1 MLRNTL
7 FGLVNHSIVCKRI
20 CRYTVSKQ
28 LWRKYVK
35 VKHPVG
41 IVQQQFNYLFFFLW
55 LRISQ
60 MKNMTNKQNTVADP
74 ATMALITFCPGL
86 PFVVVSL
93 LITSVVPVR
102 WSVAGAVCIK
112 QLQSKGTGNLLTP
125 LKVVI
130 WSLKLL
136 WQCKENNCMI
146 IQYNG
151 GKMPDKQKASNCKAI
166 SSHHMI
172 QQKK

>member
-1 MLRNTL
+1 MYRALETNFTSRIVPQSCQPRSQKPGSARHVHRNHYLMLRNTL

-28 LWRKYVK
+28 LWRKYVI

-112 QLQSKGTGNLLTP
+112 QLQSKGTGNL
-125 LKVVI
+125 
-130 WSLKLL
+130 
-136 WQCKENNCMI
+136 
-146 IQYNG
+146 
-151 GKMPDKQKASNCKAI
+151 
-166 SSHHMI
+166 
-172 QQKK
+172 